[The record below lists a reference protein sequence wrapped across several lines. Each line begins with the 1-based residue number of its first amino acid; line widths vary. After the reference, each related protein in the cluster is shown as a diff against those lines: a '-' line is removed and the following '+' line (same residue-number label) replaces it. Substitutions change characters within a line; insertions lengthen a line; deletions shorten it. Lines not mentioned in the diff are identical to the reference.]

1 MAFTTKVS
9 TPALNDKLKK
19 LVNAQECDPFAVLG
33 HQTENSKQVI
43 RAFIPFCK
51 SVTIGTNGIEMS
63 RIENTDIF
71 EYTDSQQNIGKHYQ
85 LSWVSE
91 TGERHLEFDPYS
103 FLPTISDY
111 DTHLFAQG
119 EHWHIYRIL
128 GAHYQVIDG
137 IEGIRFAVW
146 APNAQR
152 VSVISDFN
160 KWDGR
165 RHPMC
170 NLGSSGLWSLFI
182 PGMVKG
188 DVYKYE
194 ILSRHDSQLLIK
206 ADPYAQEYEYRPKT
220 ASVITYPST
229 YSWQDTHWLTQRTQS
244 DWLHQPMSIYEVHLG
259 SWQRDENNKFL
270 NYREL
275 ADRLVSYVSDM
286 KFTHIE
292 LLPISEHPYDDSWG
306 YQTLGYFAPTSRFG
320 APDDFRYF
328 VDHCH
333 QNNIGVILDWV
344 PAHFPKDEHGLRRF
358 DGTALYEHEDPR
370 LGEHPDWGTLIYN
383 YGRNEIQNFL
393 LSSAIYWLEE
403 FHIDGLRVDAV
414 ASLLYLDYS
423 REEHEWIPNEH
434 GGNENL
440 EAISFIRK
448 LNSVTHGEFPGT
460 LVLAEESTSWPQVT
474 KPVSMGGLGFSMKW
488 NMGWMHDT
496 LEYMSKEPVHR
507 KHHHNELT
515 FGLLYAFTENFI
527 LPFSH
532 DEVVHGKSSL
542 VNKMPG
548 DEWQQ
553 FANLRLL
560 LIYMFTYPGKKLL
573 FMGCEFGQR
582 QEWNNNQSLDWY
594 LLDYPLHKGIKD
606 LVKDLN
612 TVYIESPQLH
622 WNDFNNQGFEWI
634 NCDDH
639 EQSVLCYMRKYN
651 DKYFIVVLNF
661 TPVIRENYKIGVP
674 ENKTYKEILNT
685 DSSYYSGSN
694 TGNGDYLYAEQNTA
708 MGYPYTLEL
717 TLPPL
722 AGIIL
727 MPA

>member
-1 MAFTTKVS
+1 MASTTKVS
-9 TPALNDKLKK
+9 APALNDKLKK

-33 HQTENSKQVI
+33 HQTENAKQVI

-51 SVTIGTNGIEMS
+51 SVTIGTNGVEMS

-71 EYTDSQQNIGKHYQ
+71 EYSGSMQDIAEHYQ

-91 TGERHLEFDPYS
+91 TGERHLEYDPYS
-103 FLPTISDY
+103 FLPTLSDY
-111 DTHLFAQG
+111 DLHLFAQG

-128 GAHYQVIDG
+128 GAHHHVIDG
-137 IEGIRFAVW
+137 IQGIRFAVW

-152 VSVISDFN
+152 VSVISDLN
-160 KWDGR
+160 QWDGR
-165 RHPMC
+165 RHPMT
-170 NLGSSGLWSLFI
+170 NLGSSGIWSLFI
-182 PGMVKG
+182 PSIIEG

-194 ILSRHDSQLLIK
+194 ILSHDSQLLVK

-220 ASVITYPST
+220 ASVITQPST
-229 YSWQDTHWLTQRTQS
+229 YCWKDTHWLTQRTQS
-244 DWLHQPMSIYEVHLG
+244 DWLQQPMSIYEVHLG
-259 SWQRDENNKFL
+259 SWQRDENNEFL

-275 ADRLVSYVSDM
+275 ADRLVSYVSEM

-320 APDDFRYF
+320 TPDDFRYF

-383 YGRNEIQNFL
+383 YGRNEVQNFL
-393 LSSAIYWLEE
+393 LSSAVYWLEE

-423 REEHEWIPNEH
+423 RKQHEWIPNKH

-448 LNSVTHGEFPGT
+448 LNSVTHGEYPGT
-460 LVLAEESTSWPQVT
+460 LILAEESTSWPQVT

-496 LEYMSKEPVHR
+496 LEYMSKQPVHR
-507 KHHHNELT
+507 KHHHNDLT

-560 LIYMFTYPGKKLL
+560 LLYMFTYPGKKLL

-582 QEWNNNQSLDWY
+582 QEWSNKKSLDWY
-594 LLDYPLHKGIKD
+594 ILDYPFHKGIKD

-612 TVYIESPQLH
+612 TVYIKSPQLH
-622 WNDFNNQGFEWI
+622 KNDFNHQGFQWI

-639 EQSVLCYMRKYN
+639 EQSVLCYMRKFN
-651 DKYFIVVLNF
+651 DKYSIVVLNF
-661 TPVIRENYKIGVP
+661 TPVLRENYKIGIP
-674 ENKTYKEILNT
+674 ENRAYKEVLNS
-685 DSSYYSGSN
+685 DSSYYGGSN
-694 TGNGDYLYAEQNTA
+694 VGNGDCITAEEGPL
-708 MGYPYTLEL
+708 MGYPYTLRL

>member
-9 TPALNDKLKK
+9 IPALNDKLKK

-43 RAFIPFCK
+43 RAFIPLCK

-71 EYTDSQQNIGKHYQ
+71 EYTDSQQDVGKHYQ

-91 TGERHLEFDPYS
+91 TGERHSEFDPYTFS
-103 FLPTISDY
+103 PTISDY
-111 DTHLFAQG
+111 DLHLFAQG

-128 GAHYQVIDG
+128 GAHCQVIDG

-194 ILSRHDSQLLIK
+194 ILSRHDSQLLVK

-259 SWQRDENNKFL
+259 SWQRDENNEFL

-320 APDDFRYF
+320 TPDDFRYF

-423 REEHEWIPNEH
+423 RKEHEWIPNEH

-448 LNSVTHGEFPGT
+448 LNSVTHGEYPGT

-515 FGLLYAFTENFI
+515 FGLLYAFTENFV

-639 EQSVLCYMRKYN
+639 EQSVLCYMRKHN

-674 ENKTYKEILNT
+674 DNTTYKEILNT

-694 TGNGDYLYAEQNTA
+694 TGNGDYLYAEENTA

>member
-1 MAFTTKVS
+1 MASTTKVS
-9 TPALNDKLKK
+9 APALNDKLKK

-33 HQTENSKQVI
+33 HQTENAKQVI

-51 SVTIGTNGIEMS
+51 SVTIGTNGVEMS
-63 RIENTDIF
+63 RIKNTDIF
-71 EYTDSQQNIGKHYQ
+71 EYSGSMQDIAEHYQ
-85 LSWVSE
+85 LSWESE
-91 TGERHLEFDPYS
+91 TGERHLEYDPYS
-103 FLPTISDY
+103 FLPTLSGY
-111 DTHLFAQG
+111 DLHLFAQG

-128 GAHYQVIDG
+128 GAHQHVIDG

-152 VSVISDFN
+152 VSVISDLN
-160 KWDGR
+160 QWDGR
-165 RHPMC
+165 RHPMS
-170 NLGSSGLWSLFI
+170 NLGSSGIWSLFI
-182 PGMVKG
+182 PSIIKG

-194 ILSRHDSQLLIK
+194 ILSHDSQLLVK

-220 ASVITYPST
+220 ASVITQPST
-229 YSWQDTHWLTQRTQS
+229 YRWKDNHWLTQRTQS
-244 DWLHQPMSIYEVHLG
+244 DWLQQPMSIYEVHLG
-259 SWQRDENNKFL
+259 SWQRDENNEFL

-275 ADRLVSYVSDM
+275 ADRLVSYVSEM

-320 APDDFRYF
+320 TPDDFRYF

-383 YGRNEIQNFL
+383 YGRKEVQNFL
-393 LSSAIYWLEE
+393 LSSAVFWLEE

-423 REEHEWIPNEH
+423 RKQHEWIPNKH

-448 LNSVTHGEFPGT
+448 LNSVTHGEYPGT
-460 LVLAEESTSWPQVT
+460 LILAEESTSWPQVT

-496 LEYMSKEPVHR
+496 LEYMSKQPVHR
-507 KHHHNELT
+507 KHHHNDLT

-560 LIYMFTYPGKKLL
+560 LLYMFTYPGKKLL

-582 QEWNNNQSLDWY
+582 QEWNNKKSLDWY
-594 LLDYPLHKGIKD
+594 ILDYPFHKGIKD

-612 TVYIESPQLH
+612 TAYIKSPQLH
-622 WNDFNNQGFEWI
+622 KNDFNHQGFQWI

-639 EQSVLCYMRKYN
+639 EQSVLCYMRKFN
-651 DKYFIVVLNF
+651 DKYSIVVLNF
-661 TPVIRENYKIGVP
+661 TPVLRENYKIGIP
-674 ENKTYKEILNT
+674 ENRAYKEMLNS
-685 DSSYYSGSN
+685 DSSYYGGSN
-694 TGNGDYLYAEQNTA
+694 VGNGDCITAEEGPL
-708 MGYPYTLEL
+708 MGYPYTLRL